1 MPDNTDS
8 NNAREI
14 AVRNHELRYGKFLA
28 LWHLMRAQYVSFYA
42 VRMRTP
48 DQITSPR
55 VEIQDCLT
63 RVGEGGEIDKAQRRE
78 RHQAHGQEKQAAQVR
93 C

>member
-1 MPDNTDS
+1 MPDSTDN

-14 AVRNHELRYGKFLA
+14 AVRNNELRYGKFLA
-28 LWHLMRAQYVSFYA
+28 LWHLMRAQYVPFYA

-63 RVGEGGEIDKAQRRE
+63 LVGEGSEIDKAQRRE
-78 RHQAHGQEKQAAQVR
+78 RHQAHGQAKQAAQVH